1 MAGRPRE
8 KELLALA
15 GDTRNISVRLLTT
28 LANEVPPERVARAI
42 ADLMEASNIVR
53 TGSDTSAT
61 VPDHRTRLAA
71 VQLYLSYNL
80 GMPVQRTITKED
92 KQESDAETMTRLM
105 ASPAAREAM
114 RQALATEA

>member
-1 MAGRPRE
+1 MAAIPS
-8 KELLALA
+8 
-15 GDTRNISVRLLTT
+15 NIGVRLLST
-28 LANEVPPERVARAI
+28 LATEVPPERVARAI
-42 ADLMEASNIVR
+42 ADLMEASSIVR
-53 TGSDTSAT
+53 TGSDSSVT